1 MTNDAIHDGAS
12 CGEAVADSRAACRAR
27 PLGRAAPAWVASFVA
42 ALALFPRPAIAADA
56 GLERAVQAELGRA
69 KRELK
74 DEGYPGIYH
83 AALNVWDV
91 EDWDRWSAMGS
102 ARAESRLK
110 ERIVQADVRVG
121 SAALDNHPLAPR
133 QDYQGIPVSLADDE
147 FALRHA
153 LWRVLDASYKNATAD
168 YLRKQERLVA
178 QGKAE
183 YDTDDLA
190 PEPPSVS
197 TGTRPPSWDLER
209 LGQLEDALSEPFRR
223 DPSLLSAE
231 SHVSLRRLWS
241 RRRDTDGTSVDKDDD
256 VAHLEIEASALSP
269 DGLRE
274 TVAQDWSARSPEAL
288 PSEAEVRR
296 AGRELLADLQEVR
309 VAATTSPFSA
319 PALIDPSVSVA
330 LVYALGQRLSGEE
343 QRNPGGAQTYRGRL
357 GQKIVADTL
366 TLVDDPRQTSYKG
379 KPLFG
384 HYDFDDE
391 GVPARRVTLIE
402 RGVLSGFLLSRYPV
416 KGFPRSNGHGRASVG
431 QIPGGTPGILLLSTS
446 DPQPVEKLT
455 ARLREECRRQGKA
468 YGLWIRDLRA
478 IVQQSG
484 GSGQGSIR
492 LLARVELVPADG
504 GKNLR
509 VRDLDVV
516 GTPLVMAESVLA
528 AGDDAEADEAN
539 FVAPASVIA
548 PSLLLSEVE
557 LQRSETKPEK
567 SPILPPPQPFMPEPE
582 AKAGAAKTAAKGELI
597 QVNRYLLSGRT
608 ELLDSF
614 DVPGV
619 AAWRQTRMPEGL
631 ILDIKVVAADRRA
644 AAATVRR
651 ADMAAAGLV
660 KGGAHKTVLYGLR
673 ALSAYRARYEDG
685 WPDEGPR

>member
-1 MTNDAIHDGAS
+1 MPFSHP
-12 CGEAVADSRAACRAR
+12 AA
-27 PLGRAAPAWVASFVA
+27 
-42 ALALFPRPAIAADA
+42 AADT
-56 GLERAVQAELGRA
+56 GLERAVQTELTRA
-69 KRELK
+69 KKELK

-83 AALNVWDV
+83 AALNIWDV

-102 ARAESRLK
+102 PRAESRLK

-121 SAALDNHPLAPR
+121 SAALDNHAVAPR
-133 QDYQGIPVSLADDE
+133 SDYQGTPVSLADDE
-147 FALRHA
+147 FALRHS

-183 YDTDDLA
+183 YDTDDQA
-190 PEPPSVS
+190 PEPPVVS
-197 TGTRPPSWDLER
+197 TGAQAASPWDLER
-209 LGQLEDALSEPFRR
+209 LGALEDALSEPFRR

-241 RRRDTDGTSVDKDDD
+241 RRRDTDGTAVDKDGD
-256 VAHLEIEASALSP
+256 VAHLEIEAAALSP

-274 TVAQDWSARSPEAL
+274 TVSRDWSARAPDAL

-296 AGRELLADLQEVR
+296 AGRELLADLQDLR

-343 QRNPGGAQTYRGRL
+343 QRNPAGAQTYQGRL
-357 GQKIVADTL
+357 GAKIVADTL
-366 TLVDDPRQTSYKG
+366 TLTDDPRQASFHG
-379 KPLFG
+379 RPLFG

-391 GVPARRVTLIE
+391 GVPARRVVLIE
-402 RGVLSGFLLSRYPV
+402 RGVLRGFLLSRYPV
-416 KGFPRSNGHGRASVG
+416 KGFSRSNGHGRAAVG
-431 QIPGGTPGILLLSTS
+431 QIPSGTPGVLFLSTS
-446 DPQPVEKLT
+446 DPQPADKLL
-455 ARLREECRRQGKA
+455 ARLREECRRQGKP
-468 YGLWIRDLRA
+468 YGLWVRDLRA
-478 IVQQSG
+478 IVSQQGSG
-484 GSGQGSIR
+484 GQGSIR

-528 AGDDAEADEAN
+528 AGDDAEPDEAN
-539 FVAPASVIA
+539 FTAPASIIA
-548 PSLLLSEVE
+548 PSLLLAEAE

-567 SPILPPPQPFMPEPE
+567 SPILAPPQPFMPEPE
-582 AKAGAAKTAAKGELI
+582 AKLTKRAAAKGELI
-597 QVNRYLLSGRT
+597 QVNRYLLAGRADRL
-608 ELLDSF
+608 ESF

-619 AAWRQTRMPEGL
+619 AAWRQTRLPDGL
-631 ILDIKVVAADRRA
+631 TLDVKILAPDRKA
-644 AAATVRR
+644 AAAAVRR

-660 KGGAHKTVLYGLR
+660 KGGVHKTILYSLR
-673 ALSAYRARYEDG
+673 AYASYRARYEDG